1 MPYRMVK
8 GPHGSRV
15 RQWYSEKK
23 TPQSNKDRASR
34 DYAIQDE
41 LEDEAY
47 SRACYGDLTVAD
59 KELFEEWN
67 KNNNKDET

>member
-23 TPQSNKDRASR
+23 LGKAARERMRR
-34 DYAIQDE
+34 DYAIQYE
-41 LEDEAY
+41 LQ
-47 SRACYGDLTVAD
+47 
-59 KELFEEWN
+59 N
-67 KNNNKDET
+67 KTNG